1 METEPPSNPQDLT
14 AFVTDLLEQMRA
26 ARVREPASR
35 RLRPARRRRDAYPE
49 EKRLAGTPSPRR
61 LRETERTRR
70 QTRFESMSN
79 QIVARIDEMGQ
90 RIDDL
95 EKSIG
100 ELTDA
105 AGIDPDVGEE
115 KA

>member
-1 METEPPSNPQDLT
+1 MKHAN
-14 AFVTDLLEQMRA
+14 A
-26 ARVREPASR
+26 
-35 RLRPARRRRDAYPE
+35 
-49 EKRLAGTPSPRR
+49 
-61 LRETERTRR
+61 RR

>member
-26 ARVREPASR
+26 ARVRK
-35 RLRPARRRRDAYPE
+35 PARRRRHDAKASP
-49 EKRLAGTPSPRR
+49 PSARR
-61 LRETERTRR
+61 QKPTREPTRR

>member
-1 METEPPSNPQDLT
+1 VSQ
-14 AFVTDLLEQMRA
+14 RA
-26 ARVREPASR
+26 VVATT
-35 RLRPARRRRDAYPE
+35 LRPARRRRGAYPE
-49 EKRLAGTPSPRR
+49 EKRRANAVAAVPE
-61 LRETERTRR
+61 ETNPQKRTRR

>member
-26 ARVREPASR
+26 ARVREPAR
-35 RLRPARRRRDAYPE
+35 RRRRDAYPE

-61 LRETERTRR
+61 RQEPTREPTRR

>member
-1 METEPPSNPQDLT
+1 
-14 AFVTDLLEQMRA
+14 
-26 ARVREPASR
+26 
-35 RLRPARRRRDAYPE
+35 
-49 EKRLAGTPSPRR
+49 
-61 LRETERTRR
+61 
-70 QTRFESMSN
+70 MSN
-79 QIVARIDEMGQ
+79 QIVA

>member
-26 ARVREPASR
+26 PASVSQHAVAA
-35 RLRPARRRRDAYPE
+35 PP
-49 EKRLAGTPSPRR
+49 KK
-61 LRETERTRR
+61 TERTRR

>member
-1 METEPPSNPQDLT
+1 MSQ
-14 AFVTDLLEQMRA
+14 
-26 ARVREPASR
+26 RVVVLGQPAVGATLIR
-35 RLRPARRRRDAYPE
+35 KKNDAPTRRRRAS
-49 EKRLAGTPSPRR
+49 KKN
-61 LRETERTRR
+61 ERARR

>member
-1 METEPPSNPQDLT
+1 METDPPSNPQDLT
-14 AFVTDLLEQMRA
+14 AFVQDLLEQMRA
-26 ARVREPASR
+26 AAS
-35 RLRPARRRRDAYPE
+35 AGSIVTQYHDASSNRAP
-49 EKRLAGTPSPRR
+49 
-61 LRETERTRR
+61 TRR

-95 EKSIG
+95 EQSIG

-105 AGIDPDVGEE
+105 AGIEPD
-115 KA
+115 ADDYA

>member
-26 ARVREPASR
+26 ARVRELVRSRHDASVS
-35 RLRPARRRRDAYPE
+35 PPSARRQKP
-49 EKRLAGTPSPRR
+49 T
-61 LRETERTRR
+61 REPTRR

>member
-1 METEPPSNPQDLT
+1 MPEETNPQ
-14 AFVTDLLEQMRA
+14 
-26 ARVREPASR
+26 
-35 RLRPARRRRDAYPE
+35 
-49 EKRLAGTPSPRR
+49 K
-61 LRETERTRR
+61 RTRR

>member
-14 AFVTDLLEQMRA
+14 AFVTDLLEQMCA
-26 ARVREPASR
+26 PASGSQH
-35 RLRPARRRRDAYPE
+35 AAD
-49 EKRLAGTPSPRR
+49 
-61 LRETERTRR
+61 ETRNARR

>member
-1 METEPPSNPQDLT
+1 MRKRNDSPP
-14 AFVTDLLEQMRA
+14 
-26 ARVREPASR
+26 
-35 RLRPARRRRDAYPE
+35 RRRRGALKKPT
-49 EKRLAGTPSPRR
+49 R
-61 LRETERTRR
+61 ERTRR

>member
-1 METEPPSNPQDLT
+1 MSQ
-14 AFVTDLLEQMRA
+14 RA
-26 ARVREPASR
+26 AVATT
-35 RLRPARRRRDAYPE
+35 LRPARRRRDAHPE
-49 EKRLAGTPSPRR
+49 ETRRAGTPSPRR
-61 LRETERTRR
+61 RRKPTREPTRR